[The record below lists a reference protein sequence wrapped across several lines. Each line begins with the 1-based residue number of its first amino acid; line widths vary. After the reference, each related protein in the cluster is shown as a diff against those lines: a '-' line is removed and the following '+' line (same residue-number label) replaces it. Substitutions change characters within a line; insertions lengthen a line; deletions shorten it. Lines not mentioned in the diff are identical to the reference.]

1 MEKKKYG
8 EGKGG
13 KYHGEGKIGAGRDR
27 NQRLQ
32 KMSSRTQKDILLSI
46 LVKLTALF
54 AWDYQSFGGCIHPL
68 NISSFE
74 WKTLND
80 RGSSHRQCIYWPWN
94 IPILPWWSHREY
106 FTHSTFGSWYQIIA
120 RIDKIDEDIQYDTIT
135 KVKILQLFIKW
146 LFFLG
151 LRFSFY
157 RPFIGF
163 QPVGI
168 FWVI

>member
-1 MEKKKYG
+1 MRRYEKVGFPIPEEG
-8 EGKGG
+8 EG
-13 KYHGEGKIGAGRDR
+13 
-27 NQRLQ
+27 NQMLQ
-32 KMSSRTQKDILLSI
+32 KRSSRMKKDILLSV
-46 LVKLTALF
+46 LVKLTAVF
-54 AWDYQSFGGCIHPL
+54 PWNYQSFGGCIHPL